1 MALSMEVHDIAE
13 LINAVRRIC
22 SGFGQTQYWFRGHA
36 STDWKLVPSVHR
48 NYDPEGEHNLMA
60 RFRLAAPT
68 RYEQCPELHDWAS
81 WISLMQHYGL
91 PTRLL
96 DWSGSLLAAVYFA
109 VAYDPKPGPGAV
121 WVLLPSGLNKVSCH
135 TQEYIFTLTGPEAK
149 PLLQAAFADGV
160 VIDEALAVYGQDTSL
175 RMALQMGA
183 FTIHGTDKPLEERK
197 GAHQYLAQLII
208 PEKAKA
214 TFEEELWVLGIRRST
229 LSLDLTNLALEL
241 TNDHRLVPKWQQ
253 SRGA

>member
-1 MALSMEVHDIAE
+1 MASSVEVHDIAE

-22 SGFGQTQYWFRGHA
+22 SGFGRTQYWFRGHA
-36 STDWKLVPSVHR
+36 SATWKLIPSVYR
-48 NYDPEGEHNLMA
+48 NYDPQGEHNLMA

-68 RYEQCPELHDWAS
+68 RYEKCPELHDWAS

-96 DWSGSLLAAVYFA
+96 DWSGALLAAVYFA
-109 VAYDPKPGPGAV
+109 VAYDPQPGPGAV
-121 WVLLPSGLNKVSCH
+121 WVLLPSGLNKASCH
-135 TQEYIFTLTGPEAK
+135 TQECIYTLTGPEAK
-149 PLLQAAFADGV
+149 PLVQAAFADGAV
-160 VIDEALAVYGQDTSL
+160 VDEVLAVYGRDTSL

-183 FTIHGTDKPLEERK
+183 FTIHGADTPLEERT

-214 TFEEELWVLGIRRST
+214 TFAEELWVLGIRRST
-229 LSLDLTNLALEL
+229 LFPDLANLALEL
-241 TNDHRLVPKWQQ
+241 TTDHRLVPKRQPL
-253 SRGA
+253 RGA